1 MNNLDHPEFDEVI
14 EKNQNSIYRIC
25 EIYSSSPIE
34 PEDLF
39 QEVVLHI
46 WKAFP
51 SFEQKSNI
59 NTWIYRI
66 ALNVCMRYKSKLEKS
81 NHSRFDSIQYQIPAT
96 SPDQALQEKYNALQ
110 SCIRS
115 LNKIDKSLVILI
127 LEEFKYKEIAQIT
140 GLSENHIAVK
150 VKRLKKNLLIC
161 INQKL
166 G

>member
-1 MNNLDHPEFDEVI
+1 MNNLANPEFNEVI
-14 EKNQNSIYRIC
+14 DQNKNSIYRIC

-39 QEVVLHI
+39 QEVILHI

-51 SFEQKSNI
+51 SFEQKANI
-59 NTWIYRI
+59 SSWIYRI

-81 NHSRFDSIQYQIPAT
+81 NHIRFDSIKYQIPAT
-96 SPDQALQEKYNALQ
+96 SPDPTLQEKYNALQ
-110 SCIRS
+110 DCIRS
-115 LNKIDKSLVILI
+115 LNEIDKSIVILI
-127 LEEFKYKEIAQIT
+127 LDEFKYKEIALIT
-140 GLSENHIAVK
+140 DLSENHIAVK
-150 VKRLKKNLLIC
+150 IKRLKKTLLNC